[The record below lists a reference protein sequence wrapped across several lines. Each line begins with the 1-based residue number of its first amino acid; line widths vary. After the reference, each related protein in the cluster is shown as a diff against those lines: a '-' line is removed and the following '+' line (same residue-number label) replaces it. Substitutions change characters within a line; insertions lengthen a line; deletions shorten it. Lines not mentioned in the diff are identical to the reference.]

1 MVYIP
6 ESSGFLIGIILGC
19 LIVGALYG
27 LIPFFVG
34 RRRDMNGLGAA
45 GLICSMLGN
54 LFFMGWGFFEISI
67 WYMLLLLFPFSLR
80 SSLWSKAD
88 RSGEKN
94 HIAKAGSLWLLKS

>member
-34 RRRDMNGLGAA
+34 RRRDMNGLGADLLYA
-45 GLICSMLGN
+45 WKPLFYGMGIFCGRKYLYGICCS
-54 LFFMGWGFFEISI
+54 FCS
-67 WYMLLLLFPFSLR
+67 PSLYDHHYGQKQIEAER
-80 SSLWSKAD
+80 KT
-88 RSGEKN
+88 
-94 HIAKAGSLWLLKS
+94 I

>member
-27 LIPFFVG
+27 LVPFFVG

-54 LFFMGWGFFEISI
+54 LFFMGWGVFMAGNI
-67 WYMLLLLFPFSLR
+67 YMVYAALFVPLLFT
-80 SSLWSKAD
+80 
-88 RSGEKN
+88 
-94 HIAKAGSLWLLKS
+94 IIIMVKSR

>member
-45 GLICSMLGN
+45 GLICSMLGH
-54 LFFMGWGFFEISI
+54 LFFMGWGFFAAGNI
-67 WYMLLLLFPFSLR
+67 YMVYVAPFVPLLFT
-80 SSLWSKAD
+80 
-88 RSGEKN
+88 
-94 HIAKAGSLWLLKS
+94 IIIMVKSR

>member
-1 MVYIP
+1 MAVLFLCYSYSNIWITGGEQDMVYIP

-54 LFFMGWGFFEISI
+54 LFFMGWGFF
-67 WYMLLLLFPFSLR
+67 
-80 SSLWSKAD
+80 AAGD
-88 RSGEKN
+88 R
-94 HIAKAGSLWLLKS
+94 KSVV